1 MACRTSRRRPAGHC
15 RQSSKASAATFAAA
29 AAASSPEPSSRAAA
43 GQAQEQIGVLG
54 TRVVVDQT
62 GSLFRARV
70 SGLSSRNG
78 AEQACSRLRDRGA
91 CFIVAPGA

>member
-1 MACRTSRRRPAGHC
+1 MPVPPRAATAAPA
-15 RQSSKASAATFAAA
+15 ASASGQWSVQVGAFASQNLA
-29 AAASSPEPSSRAAA
+29 RAAA